1 MVGRKSLNSKDRD
14 GQSVSSF
21 LCSSFGTTI
30 SLGRKMTEGDSK
42 SKVLSKYANSLGAEA
57 KRRYLEKIDLLDGY
71 DPFLGVPFGAKSVV
85 PPVDASDLLSY
96 LVVETSFITA
106 KQFKARKSLEA
117 YNQFVSGWVKE
128 VKSFVRGPWHVTSSR
143 VRHSQR
149 FSDTPLKSWIIS
161 SAAGEVCCAHCDC
174 MAGLGETCTHVAAT
188 LFYLEAAARMDERL
202 SCTSQTC
209 QWVIPMPRFQREM
222 EYSEVCKI
230 DFASASGKRKRLDA
244 DSTKPSA
251 SGKPGQ
257 SVAKAVRPPS
267 AAEKNSFFAA
277 ISNCEGRPAVLSLIK
292 PYSKNYVPARTSSC
306 LPPPLPTLFKESNLQ
321 VDSLEKLSERCKSVE
336 VSLTSVEVTQVEKAT
351 REQSLSKI
359 WFEQRAGRITASKM
373 HDVMKTSLTSPSVS
387 LIKSICYPEVF
398 RFSSKATDWGCSH
411 EKIALQQYVT
421 SQTPHHESLKVSV
434 SGLVLNQKWPFL
446 GASPD
451 GIVDCSCC
459 GRGVIEI
466 KCPYGHREKT
476 ISAALEDR
484 HFCLES
490 VEGSISLKHTH
501 SYYYQVQA
509 QLHLCGAEFC
519 DFCICLFNSSK
530 VDDFF
535 LQRILPDS
543 GVWEIC
549 LEKATKFFYEVIL
562 LELSGKWFTSN
573 SFRLKERSLS
583 SAGALSSVDH
593 DQRCDC

>member
-1 MVGRKSLNSKDRD
+1 M
-14 GQSVSSF
+14 
-21 LCSSFGTTI
+21 
-30 SLGRKMTEGDSK
+30 
-42 SKVLSKYANSLGAEA
+42 
-57 KRRYLEKIDLLDGY
+57 
-71 DPFLGVPFGAKSVV
+71 
-85 PPVDASDLLSY
+85 
-96 LVVETSFITA
+96 
-106 KQFKARKSLEA
+106 
-117 YNQFVSGWVKE
+117 
-128 VKSFVRGPWHVTSSR
+128 
-143 VRHSQR
+143 
-149 FSDTPLKSWIIS
+149 
-161 SAAGEVCCAHCDC
+161 
-174 MAGLGETCTHVAAT
+174 
-188 LFYLEAAARMDERL
+188 
-202 SCTSQTC
+202 
-209 QWVIPMPRFQREM
+209 
-222 EYSEVCKI
+222 
-230 DFASASGKRKRLDA
+230 
-244 DSTKPSA
+244 
-251 SGKPGQ
+251 
-257 SVAKAVRPPS
+257 
-267 AAEKNSFFAA
+267 
-277 ISNCEGRPAVLSLIK
+277 
-292 PYSKNYVPARTSSC
+292 
-306 LPPPLPTLFKESNLQ
+306 
-321 VDSLEKLSERCKSVE
+321 
-336 VSLTSVEVTQVEKAT
+336 EKAT

-359 WFEQRAGRITASKM
+359 WFEQRAGRIMASKM

-387 LIKSICYPEVF
+387 LILCYPEVF

-411 EKIALQQYVT
+411 EKIALQRYVT
-421 SQTPHHESLKVSV
+421 SQTLHHESLKVSV
-434 SGLVLNQKWPFL
+434 SGLVLSQKWPFL

-466 KCPYGHREKT
+466 KCPYGHLEKT
-476 ISAALEDR
+476 ISATLEDR